1 MRPGD
6 RPSCPLPIST
16 TQTARGLLRIYAR
29 LKGEQLKH
37 RTGEDVLVQPDEAAL
52 LMGHIAALMPFLGV
66 DFAPE
71 ALKPLRTRVQIGPLG
86 YGDVRAGLLAQ
97 LRAHGGWMAYAEMAD
112 GILSQE
118 RLTLTLVQ
126 RKHFLQKLREATLVL
141 SKAGAVEPEKRVAK
155 GEGLQLQRWRLS
167 RTMFRSPR
175 V

>member
-37 RTGEDVLVQPDEAAL
+37 STGEDVLVQSDEATL

-86 YGDVRAGLLAQ
+86 YGDVRAGVLAQ
-97 LRAHGGWMAYAEMAD
+97 LRAHGGWMTYAEMAD
-112 GILSQE
+112 SIISQE
-118 RLTLTLVQ
+118 RLTLTPAQ
-126 RKHFLQKLREATLVL
+126 RKHFLQKLRDATLVL
-141 SKAGAVEPEKRVAK
+141 AQAGAVEPEQRVKK
-155 GEGLQLQRWRLS
+155 GDGQQLQRWRLS
-167 RTMFRSPR
+167 QTMFRSR
-175 V
+175 RA